1 MFYKKVDT
9 GSDNALAKSK
19 KKNKNKR
26 QRNRQKRLIC
36 LKLYAYYAEEFHS
49 EITLNVFRPFYAG
62 EI

>member
-9 GSDNALAKSK
+9 GSVNALAKSK
-19 KKNKNKR
+19 KKNNKR
-26 QRNRQKRLIC
+26 RKNRQKRLIC